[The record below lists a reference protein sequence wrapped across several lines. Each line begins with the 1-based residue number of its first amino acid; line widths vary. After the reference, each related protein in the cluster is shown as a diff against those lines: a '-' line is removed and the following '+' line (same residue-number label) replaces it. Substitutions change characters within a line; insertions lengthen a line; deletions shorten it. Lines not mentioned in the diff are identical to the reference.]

1 MCRLDGLEL
10 GDDLLF
16 APLIPIGMVFEC
28 WTASLVSELFVDMP
42 YELLTLT
49 QLPELLLDVL
59 RLCVGLQTKV
69 CIVVP
74 SDVRFH
80 HVDPALEAMLEVR
93 TIVKLHYRRSV
104 SGRCCLAYPVIRM
117 FRSSPTVQACRIEAQ
132 AKGLYVLR
140 WTGTKVKPPKDI
152 VRIESGTD

>member
-1 MCRLDGLEL
+1 
-10 GDDLLF
+10 
-16 APLIPIGMVFEC
+16 
-28 WTASLVSELFVDMP
+28 MP

-59 RLCVGLQTKV
+59 RLCVGLQTEV

-80 HVDPALEAMLEVR
+80 HVDAVLEAILEVR
-93 TIVKLHYRRSV
+93 TIAKNCIIDGLI

-117 FRSSPTVQACRIEAQ
+117 LRSSPTVQACRTEAQ
-132 AKGLYVLR
+132 AKGLYVLG
-140 WTGTKVKPPKDI
+140 WTGAKVKPPRDI